1 MTPTQQ
7 KIYNNLLVYLETH
20 CTLDNSVPVDVG
32 CAEAVS
38 FILKKSGVAGLPLT
52 GIAGTAT
59 LYEWL
64 SHNLAFKRVYAPE
77 PGALIISPSGYGNN
91 SVSGHTGFV
100 GKYGKM
106 YPGDF
111 GIVSN
116 DSNTGLLLELWDVK
130 RWQKY
135 YGVQGGL
142 PVAFFRAL

>member
-7 KIYNNLLVYLETH
+7 KIYNNLLAYLEEH
-20 CTLDNSVPVDVG
+20 CTLDNSVPADVG

-38 FILKKSGVAGLPLT
+38 FILHKSGIAGLPIT

-64 SHNLAFKRVYAPE
+64 SHNPHFKRVYTPE
-77 PGALIISPSGYGNN
+77 AGALIISPTGYGNN
-91 SVSGHTGFV
+91 TVSGHTGFL
-100 GKYGKM
+100 GKYGK
-106 YPGDF
+106 YYAGDW

-116 DSNTGLLLELWDVK
+116 DSSTGLLLELWNLN
-130 RWQKY
+130 RWQKH
-135 YGVQGGL
+135 YGQQGGL

>member
-1 MTPTQQ
+1 MTTTQAT
-7 KIYNNLLVYLETH
+7 IYQNLLTYLETH
-20 CTLDNSVPVDVG
+20 CTLDNTVPVDVG

-38 FILKKSGVAGLPLT
+38 FILQKSGVAGLPLT

-64 SHNLAFKRVYAPE
+64 LANPHFKRIYAPE
-77 PGALIISPSGYGNN
+77 PGALIISPTGYGYGPIQ
-91 SVSGHTGFV
+91 GHTGFV

-106 YPGDF
+106 YSGDF

-135 YGVQGGL
+135 YGLQGGL

>member
-7 KIYNNLLVYLETH
+7 KIYANLLLYLETH
-20 CTLDNSVPVDVG
+20 CTLNNSVPVDVG

-38 FILKKSGVAGLPLT
+38 FILQKSGVAGLPFT
-52 GIAGTAT
+52 GIAGTAS

-64 SHNLAFKRVYAPE
+64 LSNPHFKRVYAPE
-77 PGALIISPSGYGNN
+77 PGALIISPSGYGYGPI
-91 SVSGHTGFV
+91 SGHTGFV

-135 YGVQGGL
+135 YGLQGGL